1 MRMGHGGRE
10 GVRGERK
17 KGVGAWEEGR
27 DDRVDVCAG
36 ERRGAIEMERRRKG
50 EQARAIEERESKGKA
65 ERENIE

>member
-36 ERRGAIEMERRRKG
+36 ERRGAIEMERRKG
-50 EQARAIEERESKGKA
+50 EQARAIEERESKDKA
-65 ERENIE
+65 RAQNIE

>member
-27 DDRVDVCAG
+27 GDRVDVCAG
-36 ERRGAIEMERRRKG
+36 ERRGAIEMERRKG
-50 EQARAIEERESKGKA
+50 EQARAIEERESKARA
-65 ERENIE
+65 ERVRI

>member
-36 ERRGAIEMERRRKG
+36 ERRGAAETERRRKG
-50 EQARAIEERESKGKA
+50 EQDRAIEERDSKA
-65 ERENIE
+65 RERI

>member
-36 ERRGAIEMERRRKG
+36 ERRGAIEMERRKG

-65 ERENIE
+65 QRERI